1 MRPLW
6 NSRAILRSIPLPL
19 PILPP
24 LCVFRF
30 SLSFS
35 LKWRWYWHYSGN
47 ALHPHTLNDT
57 RNNRNAIRSVLQIQI
72 HTHTHT
78 PIFEYYCLR
87 LRWTGGHNGICRLCT
102 CEVHVESTIE
112 RKWFKSILV
121 GIGHL
126 PNDSGFILAY
136 DTVWCVCVCVLGQVT
151 AIRSTVA
158 QTIPKHLQFK
168 YVYSTFDSNSH

>member
-6 NSRAILRSIPLPL
+6 NSRAILRSILLPL

-35 LKWRWYWHYSGN
+35 LKWRWYWHYSGS

-78 PIFEYYCLR
+78 HFWILLFTIAMNGWPQWDLSFVHLWSACRIDN
-87 LRWTGGHNGICRLCT
+87 WTKMVQVNSGWHRPFAEWLWLHFG
-102 CEVHVESTIE
+102 
-112 RKWFKSILV
+112 KWYGV
-121 GIGHL
+121 M
-126 PNDSGFILAY
+126 
-136 DTVWCVCVCVLGQVT
+136 CVCVCVLGQVT

>member
-6 NSRAILRSIPLPL
+6 NSRAILRFIPLPL

-35 LKWRWYWHYSGN
+35 LKWRWYWHYSGS

-72 HTHTHT
+72 HTHTHPFLNIIVYDCDERVAT
-78 PIFEYYCLR
+78 MGFVVCALVKCMSNRQLNE
-87 LRWTGGHNGICRLCT
+87 NGSSQFWLASAICRMT
-102 CEVHVESTIE
+102 
-112 RKWFKSILV
+112 
-121 GIGHL
+121 
-126 PNDSGFILAY
+126 LASFWQMIRC
-136 DTVWCVCVCVLGQVT
+136 DVCVCVCVGP
-151 AIRSTVA
+151 SDC
-158 QTIPKHLQFK
+158 H
-168 YVYSTFDSNSH
+168 TFDCRSNNTKAFAI

>member
-6 NSRAILRSIPLPL
+6 NSRAILRSILLPL

-35 LKWRWYWHYSGN
+35 LKWRWYWHYSGS

-78 PIFEYYCLR
+78 HFWILLFTIAMNGWPQWDLSFVHLWSACRIDN
-87 LRWTGGHNGICRLCT
+87 WTKMVQVNSGWHRPFAEWLWLHFG
-102 CEVHVESTIE
+102 
-112 RKWFKSILV
+112 KWYGV
-121 GIGHL
+121 M
-126 PNDSGFILAY
+126 
-136 DTVWCVCVCVLGQVT
+136 CVCVLGQVT